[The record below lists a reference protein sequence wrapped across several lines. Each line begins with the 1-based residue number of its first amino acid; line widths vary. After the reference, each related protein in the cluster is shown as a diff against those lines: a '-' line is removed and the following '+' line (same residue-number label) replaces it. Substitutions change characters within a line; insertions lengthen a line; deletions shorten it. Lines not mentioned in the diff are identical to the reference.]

1 MSSFPPPITELK
13 LRVSTGSFPN
23 VQTFEESIPPSA
35 ISGMT
40 GSHQINNPSLINA
53 FNSQSQGTI
62 FNASIVTTYAP
73 GTFPSGNI
81 ISVPSVSNF
90 VARQIIPNLS
100 LTNIPN
106 KLTTDPPFSL
116 LVSTNSDGVLTFSS
130 TAHGVATVNSSTGQV
145 TIVSVGT
152 TIITVSQAASTNGQF
167 AAATVT
173 TSLIVSLPKGFYT
186 ITGEFNSGGILN
198 FDSDMIPLFTNQDD
212 DVKPITM
219 PNSDFMFNNIAYP
232 TLYASSNGWFY
243 HGNVDEH
250 PINTFSPHRA
260 GFPGT
265 MLQINNVD
273 GMLQPIEVLNYL
285 PPSLPIASFHPFGGN
300 HISTGSYKFVSDNTK
315 LLFKLTGY
323 LHGDET
329 KPFTVKVII
338 NQTGEII
345 INYTFS
351 PSFSDTINS
360 NIGYDYINILMN

>member
-1 MSSFPPPITELK
+1 
-13 LRVSTGSFPN
+13 
-23 VQTFEESIPPSA
+23 
-35 ISGMT
+35 
-40 GSHQINNPSLINA
+40 
-53 FNSQSQGTI
+53 
-62 FNASIVTTYAP
+62 
-73 GTFPSGNI
+73 
-81 ISVPSVSNF
+81 
-90 VARQIIPNLS
+90 
-100 LTNIPN
+100 
-106 KLTTDPPFSL
+106 

-273 GMLQPIEVLNYL
+273 GMLQPIEVLNFL
-285 PPSLPIASFHPFGGN
+285 RAPIIDTIRPFGGN
-300 HISTGSYKFVSDNTK
+300 HISTGSYKFVSDNTQ

-329 KPFTVKVII
+329 KSFTIKVII

-345 INYTFS
+345 TNYTFS
-351 PSFSDTINS
+351 PSFNGTTNTT
-360 NIGYDYINILMN
+360 IGYDWREILLN

>member
-1 MSSFPPPITELK
+1 MK
-13 LRVSTGSFPN
+13 LRVSTGSDTYEQP
-23 VQTFEESIPPSA
+23 IPSA
-35 ISGMT
+35 SLGNNSM
-40 GSHQINNPSLINA
+40 QIMPNTVVFNA
-53 FNSQSQGTI
+53 FNTLPFGTI
-62 FNASIVTTYAP
+62 FTPSIVASY
-73 GTFPSGNI
+73 GSYDLGNGL
-81 ISVPSVSNF
+81 SMVSTPSVLPNF
-90 VARQIIPNLS
+90 VPRQIIPNLS

-130 TAHGVATVNSSTGQV
+130 SAHGVATVNSSTGQV

-186 ITGEFNSGGILN
+186 ITGDQGATLFNSGGILN
-198 FDSDMIPLFTNQDD
+198 FDSDMRPLFTNQDD

-219 PNSDFMFNNIAYP
+219 PNSDFMFNNIAY
-232 TLYASSNGWFY
+232 TRLYASSNGWFY
-243 HGNVDEH
+243 PGNVDEH
-250 PINTFSPHRA
+250 PVNTFSAYPA

-273 GMLQPIEVLNYL
+273 VLAQPIEVLNYL
-285 PPSLPIASFHPFGGN
+285 PPPVAIFRPFGGN
-300 HISTGSYKFVSDNTK
+300 HISTGSYKFVSDNTL

-329 KPFTVKVII
+329 KPFTIKVII

-345 INYTFS
+345 TNYTFS
-351 PSFSDTINS
+351 PSFSDTTNTIIVYS
-360 NIGYDYINILMN
+360 RRPWTKLEYFHDMFPIV

>member
-1 MSSFPPPITELK
+1 MPSFPTPITALK
-13 LRVSTGSFPN
+13 LRVSTGSDTYEQP
-23 VQTFEESIPPSA
+23 IPSA
-35 ISGMT
+35 SLGNNSM
-40 GSHQINNPSLINA
+40 QIIPNTVVFNA
-53 FNSQSQGTI
+53 FNTLPFGTI
-62 FNASIVTTYAP
+62 FTPSIVTIY
-73 GTFPSGNI
+73 GSDELGNGL
-81 ISVPSVSNF
+81 SMVSTPSVLPNF

-219 PNSDFMFNNIAYP
+219 PNSDFMFNNIAYT

-285 PPSLPIASFHPFGGN
+285 PPPLPIASFRPFGGN

-345 INYTFS
+345 TNYTFS